1 MSQTEKQPSEEV
13 NIDNASITDMM
24 QAFAKTQNE
33 LSPGNELLEQSID
46 KIPSE
51 EKAKMQGDRL
61 ITDGEVNGFL
71 SSIEEMTN

>member
-1 MSQTEKQPSEEV
+1 MPKTEKQPNEEV
-13 NIDNASITDMM
+13 NIDNATITDMM

-46 KIPSE
+46 KIPPE

-61 ITDGEVNGFL
+61 ITDGEINGFL
-71 SSIEEMTN
+71 SSIEKMTN